1 MIFYSA
7 AIIQNFLYPLLF
19 FWIAERVVTLIR
31 IPFDDML
38 AKIEQ
43 KSGLSRDQIQEKIN
57 AKLKQ
62 LSGLISKEGAAHI
75 IANELGVKLLENS
88 GKIKDIYAG
97 MRNVEFAGKVQAI
110 YPLNTFSRQDGS
122 EGKVSSC
129 MVADETGVIRVVGW
143 GEHAE
148 LVSRLEIGSVVK
160 VSGGFA
166 KDNNRGYAEVH
177 LNDKSHLVVNPAGIT
192 LGEVKE
198 LQQRAAATRKE
209 IKALQDGDEN
219 VELLGTIVQVFDPRF
234 FEVCPTCN
242 GRTKEQGDGLF
253 VCEKH
258 GVVKPDYAFVMNIF
272 LDDGTDNI
280 RCVLFRQQ
288 AERLVGK
295 TLDQLLPLR
304 QTPEQFEPIKT
315 ELLGQIVKLVGRAK
329 KNTFFDRL
337 EFNVQMVFPN
347 PDPKEELARLQAE
360 APAPS

>member
-1 MIFYSA
+1 MVA
-7 AIIQNFLYPLLF
+7 
-19 FWIAERVVTLIR
+19 LIR
-31 IPFDDML
+31 IPYEEML

-43 KSGLSRDQIQEKIN
+43 KAGLSQAQIQERID

-97 MRNVEFAGKVQAI
+97 MRSVEFAGKVQTV
-110 YPLNTFSRQDGS
+110 YPLNTFARQDGT

-129 MVADETGVIRVVGW
+129 MVADETGVMRVVGW
-143 GEHAE
+143 GEQAD
-148 LVSRLEIGSVVK
+148 SISKLEIGNVIK
-160 VSGGFA
+160 VSGGMA
-166 KDNNRGYAEVH
+166 KENQRGYSEVH
-177 LNDKSHLVVNPAGIT
+177 VNEKSQVIVNPVGIT
-192 LGEVKE
+192 FGEVKA

-209 IKALQDGDEN
+209 IKALLDGDEN
-219 VELLGTIVQVFDPRF
+219 IELLGTVVQVFDPRF

-242 GRTKEQGDGLF
+242 GRAKDPGDGKF

-258 GVVKPDYAFVMNIF
+258 GIVKPDFAFVMNVI

-288 AERLVGK
+288 AERLLGK
-295 TLDQLLPLR
+295 TIDQLLPLR
-304 QTPEQFEPIKT
+304 QMPEQFEPIKT

-329 KNTFFDRL
+329 KNTFFDRV

-347 PDPKEELARLQAE
+347 PDPKEELAKMQAA
-360 APAPS
+360 APAPSQ

>member
-1 MIFYSA
+1 M
-7 AIIQNFLYPLLF
+7 
-19 FWIAERVVTLIR
+19 IR
-31 IPFDDML
+31 IPYDEML

-43 KSGLSRDQIQEKIN
+43 KAGLSRQEIQERID

-75 IANELGVKLLENS
+75 IANELGVKLIENS

-97 MRNVEFAGKVQAI
+97 MRNIEFAGKVQAV
-110 YPLNTFSRQDGS
+110 YPLNTFSRQDGT

-129 MVADETGVIRVVGW
+129 MVADETGVMRVVGW
-143 GEHAE
+143 GEQAE
-148 LVSRLEIGSVVK
+148 IISNLEIGNIVK
-160 VSGGFA
+160 VTGGFA

-177 LNDKSHLVVNPAGIT
+177 LNDKSRLIVNPVGIAF
-192 LGEVKE
+192 GDVKA

-242 GRTKEQGDGLF
+242 GRAKEQDGNF

-288 AERLVGK
+288 AERLLGK
-295 TLDQLLPLR
+295 TIDQLLPLR
-304 QTPEQFEPIKT
+304 QLPEQFEPLKT
-315 ELLGQIVKLVGRAK
+315 ELLGQIVKLVGRVK

-337 EFNVQMVFPN
+337 EFNVQMVFLN
-347 PDPKEELARLQAE
+347 PDPQEELARLQAT
-360 APAPS
+360 APQPAQPPSQ

>member
-1 MIFYSA
+1 M
-7 AIIQNFLYPLLF
+7 
-19 FWIAERVVTLIR
+19 IR
-31 IPFDDML
+31 IPYDEML

-43 KSGLSRDQIQEKIN
+43 KAGLSRQEIQERID

-97 MRNVEFAGKVQAI
+97 MRSVEFAGKVQAV
-110 YPLNTFSRQDGS
+110 YPLNTFSRQDGT

-129 MVADETGVIRVVGW
+129 MVADETGIMRVVGW
-143 GEHAE
+143 GDQAD
-148 LVSRLEIGSVVK
+148 VISKLEIGNIVK
-160 VSGGFA
+160 VSGGLA
-166 KDNNRGYAEVH
+166 KENQRGYPEVH
-177 LNDKSHLVVNPAGIT
+177 VNEKAHLIVNPVGIVF
-192 LGEVKE
+192 GDVKQ
-198 LQQRAAATRKE
+198 LQQRVAAVRKE

-219 VELLGTIVQVFDPRF
+219 VEVLGTIVQVFDPRF
-234 FEVCPTCN
+234 FEICPICN
-242 GRTKEQGDGLF
+242 GRAKEQDGNF

-288 AERLVGK
+288 AERLLGK
-295 TLDQLLPLR
+295 TLDQLLALR
-304 QTPEQFEPIKT
+304 QLPEQFEPLKT
-315 ELLGQIVKLVGRAK
+315 ELLGQIVKLVGRVK

-337 EFNVQMVFPN
+337 EFNVQMVFLN
-347 PDPKEELARLQAE
+347 PDPQEELARLQAI
-360 APAPS
+360 ASQPPSPPSQ